1 MPATPPEF
9 NRTQG
14 GTSTELNLVTT
25 VRDQVFTGVID
36 ANTVDLQVSVDGA
49 PFRADPTLVEFDQ
62 TTFTIPNR
70 NVFPDGLS
78 LNFGR
83 NRIQIRAV
91 DSTGSVSS
99 PATATVDLLREEE
112 VSLVSAPPSGIRLRR
127 KRDTVEVV
135 FGQSDLQNVR
145 GYNVYASTEPGGG
158 TSGYFRIN
166 RDLITEVAFQEETLT
181 PVPENDTTTSGI
193 RTVFLDSEFGEV
205 GITIDQRDFNDT
217 VLSANETQ
225 LVDVSLAGTRLK
237 VTTTV
242 ETVETL
248 NYLLFEHDRTATQAQ
263 GTINNEFFVDIPN
276 DEPLYYVISTVVFD
290 PVTNTEVESA
300 FSAELT
306 GLPLIIDSQIRELP
320 RRTRID
326 VSQDYI
332 ESILSIDNEIST
344 IPGSVVRDIFIDP
357 FATEAERLY
366 FIADFISRSQSFAT
380 LLVIDASD
388 AYKSALAAAL
398 GINVTTDVQ
407 PIIDDS
413 FDKLAGNN
421 QVTRQGAEIAIGEV
435 VFFTATEPTQD
446 IVIDVGTSVGTDD
459 NVTFTVTATTT
470 LPFADRASYFNL
482 QRQRY
487 EITVPVQADDAGAAG
502 NVPANTIRNT
512 LGGVG
517 TLQVTNLEATQFGR
531 DEESNEDLAVRG
543 ILAFSSVDAGT
554 EAGYLATALEQQ
566 GVFRALVVE
575 AGDQYMARDYDEVRM
590 KNIGGKVDVWIQGEN
605 LITVSDTFALQFDV
619 ERDVRFFLD
628 SDPADLIFIA
638 DDDRLSPEAPITQML
653 GETPSEQAQGF
664 GFRNITTG
672 DTFDLSG
679 VAILD
684 FNRIQLNTAIPQPPV
699 NPNDLIAGDYRFRES
714 DQFVFT
720 RQPVRSINSVQS
732 ITSGDTLA
740 QGTNYELFKLEDPLF
755 EGESTQAQD
764 FLQITQAN
772 GIPTGDVVIV
782 NNENHVLIGQIPEAL
797 NNLGVSP
804 LTVRVFSLDRTVE
817 YSGPTATTPD
827 FFINVGN
834 ETTPLELVRNPDGII
849 TNGQEVVVDYEHD
862 ENFSVEYVINDVVQ
876 DVQAAVE
883 IQRHVTADVLVKQAI
898 ENPIDLEL
906 TIILA
911 PGAVQAVVDA
921 AVRTN
926 VSQLLNSLGIG
937 EPVHQSDVLR
947 VIENTP
953 GVDYVVVPFAR
964 LTHADNNLI
973 VREVLNNA
981 FTFIEQTAV
990 SKIYVLQDAL
1000 NFATSDGG
1008 GADNLHKGVFQ
1019 DRLPLS
1025 LVSSYSGLSSAT
1037 GAALIVGNG
1046 GLIIDGYSDDT
1057 TLEAAGFDTPEE
1069 REAQRLVL
1077 TANRIFLALDNADS
1091 PENHAYE
1098 VTYATSGDTQT
1109 RSTISLTDVTYAELG
1124 DLTITFRAAGT

>member
-1 MPATPPEF
+1 MPATPPQF
-9 NRTQG
+9 NRVQG
-14 GTSTELNLVTT
+14 GTSTTLNLVTT
-25 VRDQVFTGVID
+25 IRDQVFTGVID
-36 ANTVDLQVSVDGA
+36 TNTVDLQVSVDGA

-62 TTFTIPNR
+62 STFTIPNR

-83 NRIQIRAV
+83 NVIQVRAV
-91 DSTGSVSS
+91 DTTGAVSS
-99 PATATVDLLREEE
+99 PSTVTVDLLRETE
-112 VSLVSAPPSGIRLRR
+112 VDLVSAPPTGIRLRR
-127 KRDTVEVV
+127 KRASVEVV
-135 FGQSDLQNVR
+135 FAQSDLQNVR

-158 TSGYFRIN
+158 TSGYFKLN
-166 RDLITEVAFQEETLT
+166 RDLITDVAFQEETLT
-181 PVPENDTTTSGI
+181 AVSENDTSTSGI

-205 GITIDQRDFNDT
+205 GVTIDQRDFNDT
-217 VLSANETQ
+217 VLSSNETQ
-225 LVDVSLAGTRLK
+225 LVDASLGGARLK

-242 ETVETL
+242 ESVTTT
-248 NYLLFEHDRTATQAQ
+248 NFLLFEHNRSATEAQ
-263 GTINNEFFVDIPN
+263 GTINNEFFVDIPD
-276 DEPLYYVISTVVFD
+276 DEPLYYVITTVVYD
-290 PVTNTEVESA
+290 PITNREIESA
-300 FSAELT
+300 FSSELT
-306 GLPLIIDSQIRELP
+306 GLPLAIDSQIREIP
-320 RRTRID
+320 RRTRFD
-326 VSQDYI
+326 VSEDYI
-332 ESILSIDNEIST
+332 DSILSIDNEISV

-366 FIADFISRSQSFAT
+366 FVADFISRSQSFAT
-380 LLVIDASD
+380 LLVVDGSD
-388 AYKSALAAAL
+388 SYKAALASAL
-398 GINVTTDVQ
+398 GINATTDVQ

-421 QVTRQGAEIAIGEV
+421 QVTRQGAEIALGEV
-435 VFFTATEPTQD
+435 VFFTPNEPTQD
-446 IVIDVGTSVGTDD
+446 IVIEAGTSVGTDS

-487 EITVPVQADDAGAAG
+487 EITVPVQADDAGSAG

-531 DEESNEDLAVRG
+531 DEESNEDLATRA

-554 EAGYLATALEQQ
+554 EAGYLATALRQQ

-590 KNIGGKVDVWIQGEN
+590 KNIGGKVDVWVQGEK
-605 LITVSDTFALQFDV
+605 LVTVSDTFALQFDV

-628 SDPADLIFIA
+628 SNPSDLIFVA
-638 DDDRLSPEAPITQML
+638 DDDRLSPEAPITQVL
-653 GETPSEQAQGF
+653 GETPSEIAQGF
-664 GFRNITTG
+664 GFRNLTSG
-672 DTFDLSG
+672 ETFDLSG

-684 FNRIQLNTAIPQPPV
+684 FNRIQLNTAIPQPAV
-699 NPNDLIAGDYRFRES
+699 NPNDLISGDYRFRES

-720 RQPVRSINSVQS
+720 RQPVRSVNSVQS

-740 QGTNYELFKLEDPLF
+740 RGTNYDLFKLEDPLF

-782 NNENHVLIGQIPEAL
+782 NNESHVLIGQIPEAL

-804 LTVRVFSLDRTVE
+804 LTVRVFNLGRTIE
-817 YSGPTATTPD
+817 YAGPTAATPD
-827 FFINVGN
+827 FFINPGD
-834 ETTPLELVRNPDGII
+834 ETTPLELVRNPDGTI

-862 ENFSVEYVINDVVQ
+862 ENFSVEYVINEVVQ
-876 DVQAAVE
+876 DVQNAVE
-883 IQRHVTADVLVKQAI
+883 AQRHVTADVLVKQAI
-898 ENPIDLEL
+898 ENPVDLEI
-906 TIILA
+906 TIVLA

-937 EPVHQSDVLR
+937 EPVHQSDILR

-953 GVDYVVVPFAR
+953 GVDYVVVPLAR
-964 LTHADNNLI
+964 LTHADDNLI

-981 FTFIEQTAV
+981 FTFLEQTAV
-990 SKIYVLQDAL
+990 SKLYVLQDAL
-1000 NFATSDGG
+1000 NFSTSDGG

-1019 DRLPLS
+1019 DRLPLT
-1025 LVSSYSGLSSAT
+1025 LVSSYAGLGSRT
-1037 GAALIVGNG
+1037 NAALIVGNG

-1057 TLEAAGFDTPEE
+1057 TLEAAGFDTEAE
-1069 REAQRLVL
+1069 KTAQRLAL
-1077 TANRIFLALDNADS
+1077 TANRIFLSLENADS
-1091 PENHAYE
+1091 PENHEYE
-1098 VTYATSGDTQT
+1098 VTYASSGDTQT
-1109 RSTISLTDVTYAELG
+1109 RSTITLTDVTYAELG